1 MLQSLIAIGV
11 GATLGAWTRWALG
24 LWLNPLNQNL
34 PLGTLVANLIGGYVI
49 GLAVA
54 WFSFHAELSPAWRL
68 FIITGLLGGLTT
80 FSTFSAE
87 VVHLLSRQQFGWAI
101 AATGLHLIGSMTL
114 TALGIL
120 TVRFLTT
127 ASAG

>member
-1 MLQSLIAIGV
+1 MFQSLIAISV
-11 GATLGAWTRWALG
+11 GATIGAWTRWALG
-24 LWLNPLNQNL
+24 LWLNPVNQNL

-54 WFSFHAELSPAWRL
+54 WFSSHADLSPAWRL

-87 VVHLLSRQQFGWAI
+87 VVQLLSRQQFGWAI
-101 AATGLHLIGSMTL
+101 AATGLHVVGSLTM

-120 TVRFLTT
+120 TVRCLAT
-127 ASAG
+127 ASAA